1 MRQRDSR
8 GPFIEETRRCEH
20 GKPFDDQCAE
30 CDALSDDANRE
41 MGLPEG
47 VDWGNK

>member
-1 MRQRDSR
+1 MPMS
-8 GPFIEETRRCEH
+8 IMRCELH
-20 GKPFDDQCAE
+20 QKRWDSDKEE
-30 CDALSDDANRE
+30 CCLRCLEEESLDNDANRE